1 MEEYRLFRYT
11 EPMTEE
17 KLSEIQK
24 AEKQSTKARGY
35 SMKWIKRL
43 CSFIFLCV
51 VIAGGFLLYEGYQ
64 DYREALET
72 MSVEEM
78 AERIEAN
85 DNYTEMSEL
94 PQTYIDAV
102 LAVEDKRF
110 YSHPGIDPIAIGR
123 ALFND
128 IRAGAYVEGGSTI
141 TQQLAKNQ
149 YFTQDKKIIRKVA
162 EMFMAF
168 KIESVLDKDK
178 IFELYVNSIFFGNNY
193 YCVADASL
201 GYFGKTPSEMNFD
214 ECTLLA
220 GIPNAPSNY
229 NPVAS
234 EELSRQ
240 RQDQVIEKMK
250 AAGFLKE
257 VE

>member
-1 MEEYRLFRYT
+1 
-11 EPMTEE
+11 
-17 KLSEIQK
+17 
-24 AEKQSTKARGY
+24 
-35 SMKWIKRL
+35 MKWIKRL

-51 VIAGGFLLYEGYQ
+51 LIAGGILVYQGYSG
-64 DYREALET
+64 YRDALGEK
-72 MSVEEM
+72 SVEEM
-78 AERIEAN
+78 QEQIESI
-85 DNYTEMSEL
+85 DNYTPLDEL

-123 ALFND
+123 AVVND

-149 YFTQDKKIIRKVA
+149 FFTQEKKMVRKIS

-178 IFELYVNSIFFGNNY
+178 ILELYVNSIFFGNGY
-193 YCVADASL
+193 YCVGDASA
-201 GYFGKTPSEMNFD
+201 GYFGKPPSEMDFD

-234 EELSRQ
+234 PELARQ
-240 RQDQVIEKMK
+240 RQAQVFEKMK
-250 AAGFLKE
+250 RAGYLE
-257 VE
+257 

>member
-1 MEEYRLFRYT
+1 
-11 EPMTEE
+11 
-17 KLSEIQK
+17 
-24 AEKQSTKARGY
+24 
-35 SMKWIKRL
+35 MKWIKRL
-43 CSFIFLCV
+43 CSFLIVSIIILLGVLCV
-51 VIAGGFLLYEGYQ
+51 KGYQ
-64 DYREALET
+64 EYREALDEK
-72 MSVEEM
+72 SVEEM
-78 AERIEAN
+78 AAEIEASC
-85 DNYTEMSEL
+85 NYTKLDEL

-123 ALFND
+123 ALLND

-149 YFTQDKKIIRKVA
+149 YFSQEKKLVRKAA

-178 IFELYVNSIFFGNNY
+178 ILELYVNSIFYGNGY
-193 YCVADASL
+193 YCVADASE
-201 GYFGKTPSEMNFD
+201 GYFGKSPSEMDFD

-220 GIPNAPSNY
+220 GVPNAPSNY

-234 EELSRQ
+234 PELARERQ
-240 RQDQVIEKMK
+240 AQVLEKMEK
-250 AAGFLKE
+250 AGYLDNNRGK
-257 VE
+257 

>member
-1 MEEYRLFRYT
+1 
-11 EPMTEE
+11 
-17 KLSEIQK
+17 
-24 AEKQSTKARGY
+24 
-35 SMKWIKRL
+35 MKWIKRL

-51 VIAGGFLLYEGYQ
+51 LIAGCILVYQGYSG
-64 DYREALET
+64 YRDALGEK
-72 MSVEEM
+72 SVEEM
-78 AERIEAN
+78 REQIESI
-85 DNYTEMSEL
+85 DNYTPLDEL

-123 ALFND
+123 AVVND

-149 YFTQDKKIIRKVA
+149 FFTQEKKMVRKIS

-178 IFELYVNSIFFGNNY
+178 ILELYVNSIFFGNGY
-193 YCVADASL
+193 YCVGDASA
-201 GYFGKTPSEMNFD
+201 GYFGKPPSEMDFD
-214 ECTLLA
+214 ECTILA

-234 EELSRQ
+234 PELARRRQ
-240 RQDQVIEKMK
+240 AQVLEKMK
-250 AAGFLKE
+250 RAGYLE
-257 VE
+257 